1 MLIFIPSFFLHP
13 TIPLFSEREK
23 SRGSSHW
30 MLAREERAKRGG
42 PMALRHS
49 HSPTIVSRVFISSRC
64 IFVQL
69 YTTLPRSLA
78 RSLLCQVTVT
88 CARSHVS
95 DTLLHISL
103 LDRSRLVSFFFL
115 FFTSLPRRN
124 GSNYYARNAETAWD
138 KRDAI
143 LIGLYLFPSIPTSV
157 SLKCWTTCRQ
167 LFA

>member
-78 RSLLCQVTVT
+78 RCFVRSLSPVLALTCPTRYSTYLCSTV
-88 CARSHVS
+88 CA
-95 DTLLHISL
+95 
-103 LDRSRLVSFFFL
+103 SFPFFL
-115 FFTSLPRRN
+115 FFSLP
-124 GSNYYARNAETAWD
+124 
-138 KRDAI
+138 
-143 LIGLYLFPSIPTSV
+143 
-157 SLKCWTTCRQ
+157 SLGGTGATITRGMPRPRGISAMR
-167 LFA
+167 F

>member
-23 SRGSSHW
+23 SRGSSYW

-78 RSLLCQVTVT
+78 RCFVRSLSPVLALTCPTRYSTYLC
-88 CARSHVS
+88 SS
-95 DTLLHISL
+95 
-103 LDRSRLVSFFFL
+103 RSRLVSFFFL

>member
-1 MLIFIPSFFLHP
+1 MLIFIRIFFLFLFFFLHP
-13 TIPLFSEREK
+13 TIPSTAIFR
-23 SRGSSHW
+23 
-30 MLAREERAKRGG
+30 AREVARILVREEEPKRGG

-69 YTTLPRSLA
+69 YTTLARSLA

-103 LDRSRLVSFFFL
+103 LDHSRLIFFFFL
-115 FFTSLPRRN
+115 LPSFGGTGATVTRGMPRPR
-124 GSNYYARNAETAWD
+124 G
-138 KRDAI
+138 I
-143 LIGLYLFPSIPTSV
+143 SV
-157 SLKCWTTCRQ
+157 MR
-167 LFA
+167 F